1 MSFCGLLLAS
11 LFNGIK
17 FCKECQGWFFI
28 QDFIIEKSLCTRCD
42 FSRKILDKTKKKK
55 HKPLVENHIDL
66 TK

>member
-1 MSFCGLLLAS
+1 MSFCSLLLAS

-17 FCKECQGWFFI
+17 FCKECQGWFLV
-28 QDFIIEKSLCTRCD
+28 QDFIIEKVLCTRCD

-55 HKPLVENHIDL
+55 HEPPVENYIDL